1 MYIPKFNYQPIS
13 RQTVE
18 GRRLYATPDGRKIPS
33 VTTILDKTKPHEKIK
48 ALNEWR
54 KRVGYERAQQITT
67 ESANRGTGMHS
78 YLERC
83 IRDGQMPDL
92 PGNKFNHNSWHMA
105 QTIKNQGLINCQ
117 EFWGIEVP
125 LYYPEIYAGTSDCV
139 GVHNDQESIIDF
151 KQTNKPKKKEWID
164 DYFLQLCAYAV
175 AHNKLHNTDINR
187 GVIMMC
193 IAPLE
198 NNVPVYQEF
207 ILEGQDWKHYENLWW
222 DRVEEYYTKF
232 Q

>member
-1 MYIPKFNYQPIS
+1 M
-13 RQTVE
+13 
-18 GRRLYATPDGRKIPS
+18 
-33 VTTILDKTKPHEKIK
+33 IK
-48 ALNEWR
+48 
-54 KRVGYERAQQITT
+54 KV
-67 ESANRGTGMHS
+67 
-78 YLERC
+78 
-83 IRDGQMPDL
+83 
-92 PGNKFNHNSWHMA
+92 
-105 QTIKNQGLINCQ
+105 
-117 EFWGIEVP
+117 
-125 LYYPEIYAGTSDCV
+125 
-139 GVHNDQESIIDF
+139 IIDF

-175 AHNKLHNTDINR
+175 AHNKLHNTNINR